1 MSEIEPNNQ
10 EDSPIQAD
18 IKRTEDEEAILPEE
32 VLEAIKELPPEARQ
46 TITRMSFQGSFP
58 YTSPILKKIT
68 ANHIDKVL
76 DLANKDGERKAKE
89 IENVENTK
97 RLIIISIIVVI
108 AIVLLYSA
116 FTKDIELSQTIINVG
131 IGALGG
137 FGIGVTVS
145 KNKE

>member
-1 MSEIEPNNQ
+1 MSELEPKNPENPSIQ
-10 EDSPIQAD
+10 EDIKD
-18 IKRTEDEEAILPEE
+18 IKDDTANFPEE
-32 VLEAIKELPPEARQ
+32 VLEAIKELPPEAIQ

-89 IENVENTK
+89 IENVETTK